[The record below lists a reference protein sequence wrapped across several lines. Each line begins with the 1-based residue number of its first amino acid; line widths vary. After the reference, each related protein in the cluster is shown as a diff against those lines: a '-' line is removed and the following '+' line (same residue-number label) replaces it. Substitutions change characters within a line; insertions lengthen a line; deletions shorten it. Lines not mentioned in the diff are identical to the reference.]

1 MGIGPL
7 LRNVRTVKEMVDAIA
22 AADRGADS
30 HARIGEIQRRLARA
44 IESINDLGEDVFQLQ
59 EQNQQLRRDLADK
72 VCPRLCVHGR
82 RSAS

>member
-1 MGIGPL
+1 MGIDTL
-7 LRNVRTVKEMVDAIA
+7 LRNVRTVKDMIDAIA

-30 HARIGEIQRRLARA
+30 RARIGEIQRRLARA

-59 EQNQQLRRDLADK
+59 EQNQQLRRDLVDR
-72 VCPRLCVHGR
+72 VCPRLCAHAR

>member
-7 LRNVRTVKEMVDAIA
+7 LRNVKTAKEMIDAIA
-22 AADRGADS
+22 EGNGRADS
-30 HARIGEIQRRLARA
+30 RARIADIQRRLGRSV
-44 IESINDLGEDVFQLQ
+44 ELLNDLRDDLFQLQ

-72 VCPRLCVHGR
+72 VCPRLCAHGR